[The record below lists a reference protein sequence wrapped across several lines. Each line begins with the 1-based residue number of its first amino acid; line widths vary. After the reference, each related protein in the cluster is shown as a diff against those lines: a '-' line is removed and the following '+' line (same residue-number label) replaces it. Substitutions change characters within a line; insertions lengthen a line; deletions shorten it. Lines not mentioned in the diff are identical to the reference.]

1 MSSTPSIP
9 TPSEMQLLD
18 GKDSLQQMK
27 EHQPRLYR
35 WRALF
40 GVVILLC
47 CAVAGY
53 VLFKDAVSIIAWFE
67 DLGPIGPVL
76 FSLAIALSI
85 VFLIPSPLLKVAAGA
100 IFPYWI
106 AVVVNYAASLIG
118 GMIAFLIGR
127 WLFRDLIQQSI
138 SKDER
143 LARIEDSLAADAL
156 RISILVRLSPV
167 IPDEWLNYMMSASPV
182 SFRVFMLSNAT
193 SFVYSFAYAYYG
205 YVLGSLALNRS
216 AIQGVQTSP
225 VGVAVLV
232 LGIFASIFA
241 TVYITRASKAALGG
255 ALSSESE

>member
-1 MSSTPSIP
+1 MKPTPSMP
-9 TPSEMQLLD
+9 TPSEMQLVD

-35 WRALF
+35 WRALL
-40 GVVILLC
+40 GVVILLF
-47 CAVAGY
+47 CAAAGY
-53 VLFKDAVSIIAWFE
+53 VLFNDAVSIISWF
-67 DLGPIGPVL
+67 DDVGPIGPVL
-76 FSLAIALSI
+76 FSLTIALCI
-85 VFLIPSPLLKVAAGA
+85 MLLMPSPLLKVASGA

-106 AVVVNYAASLIG
+106 AVLVNYAASLIG
-118 GMIAFLIGR
+118 GMLAFLTGR
-127 WLFRDLIQQSI
+127 WLFRDIIHQSI

-143 LARIEDSLAADAL
+143 LARIEDALSEDAL

-205 YVLGSLALNRS
+205 HVLGSIALNRS
-216 AIQGVQTSP
+216 AIQGVQTSSA
-225 VGVAVLV
+225 GIAVLV
-232 LGIFASIFA
+232 FGIFASIFA
-241 TVYITRASKAALGG
+241 TVYITRASKAALSG